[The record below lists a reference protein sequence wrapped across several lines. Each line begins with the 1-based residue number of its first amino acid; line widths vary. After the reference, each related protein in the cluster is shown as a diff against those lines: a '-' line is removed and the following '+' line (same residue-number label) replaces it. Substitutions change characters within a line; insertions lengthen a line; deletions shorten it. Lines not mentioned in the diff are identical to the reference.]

1 MLIDRPVVTD
11 EGDTVGESDFKS
23 RISWEV
29 SPGGHS
35 PSVDVKST
43 FQIGPK
49 TLHRPPMTVSWHPLP
64 IHFLMEQQS
73 PPNILASMIEL
84 HGRVEPTLNGE
95 LSSITWEFT
104 ADIIATKIKS
114 FEIQVCIFFW
124 R

>member
-49 TLHRPPMTVSWHPLP
+49 TYRRKTKKRCEQMNLVQDESRESSSPSALAETSTYSKYLPCTVHR
-64 IHFLMEQQS
+64 
-73 PPNILASMIEL
+73 
-84 HGRVEPTLNGE
+84 
-95 LSSITWEFT
+95 
-104 ADIIATKIKS
+104 
-114 FEIQVCIFFW
+114 
-124 R
+124 